1 MTSRTSSTRLCT
13 SFRTYTSRV
22 SDASELGGTVPDPN
36 RPSDTPADA
45 TRDATRD
52 EPVGTG
58 GKCSWSASS
67 CAVTVRV
74 LLREPGLCCSG
85 GTGIGGGASVE
96 LRLRGPA
103 RRRSDR
109 ERARTRCFRAV
120 SPSDSVS
127 VDAGEGESSSISRSS
142 SVQVCWPAAATRES
156 GLGAAESDARG
167 NVCVVGDTAEG
178 ERRELMS
185 MSLSLL
191 LESESSSVP
200 SPTWRKL
207 AEVAL
212 SLGVRGDV
220 DTEGRRNA
228 VEPRDRFGRN
238 VAFEGRC
245 ENRDDE
251 RGEVVDEVLNADW
264 GLRFTCV
271 VLETRWGDGKFDAG
285 ADET

>member
-1 MTSRTSSTRLCT
+1 M
-13 SFRTYTSRV
+13 
-22 SDASELGGTVPDPN
+22 SDASELATVPDPN

-52 EPVGTG
+52 EPVRTGG

-85 GTGIGGGASVE
+85 DATGTAGGASVE

-109 ERARTRCFRAV
+109 ERARTCCFRDV

-167 NVCVVGDTAEG
+167 NVCAVGDTVEG

-212 SLGVRGDV
+212 SLGV
-220 DTEGRRNA
+220 DTEGRRNVA
-228 VEPRDRFGRN
+228 RDRFGGN
-238 VAFEGRC
+238 AAFEGRR

-264 GLRFTCV
+264 GLRVTCV
-271 VLETRWGDGKFDAG
+271 VLETRRGDGEFDAG
-285 ADET
+285 ADETRWGESPVLG